1 MGFLLA
7 LGVGA
12 AAGLLYTQGSAKITF
27 LAVGQGDC
35 TVIQQGDTAIL
46 VDVGPKSREGFDAGS
61 RIVLPRLRA
70 LGVNNVPLIFITHP
84 DGDHIGGLRAVFRRY
99 STSQIAI
106 SGAFREHAEL
116 QAWLKGA
123 GVPMDKVIWLGR
135 SSRARIGVL
144 DWDIAAPPWMP
155 GQNDNDGSLFIRVS
169 QGASSAILT
178 GDASIA
184 VEETF
189 GKKLGWQG
197 QILKAGHH
205 GSRTSTGIAWIKQ
218 VRPQWCVISCG
229 LENAYG
235 HPHPSVLEDLN
246 RSNVEIL
253 RTDLDGELS
262 FSFAESGFSRT
273 YGPSRLGEKI
283 PQVIR
288 KTR

>member
-1 MGFLLA
+1 LGILLA

-12 AAGLLYTQGSAKITF
+12 VAGLLVPGESPKITF

-35 TVIQQGDTAIL
+35 TVIQQGDVAIL
-46 VDVGPKSREGFDAGS
+46 VDVGPKTREGFDSGS

-70 LGVNNVPLIFITHP
+70 LGVSNVPLIFITHP
-84 DGDHIGGLRAVFRRY
+84 DGDHIGGLGAVFRRF

-106 SGAFREHAEL
+106 SSAFRDHAEL
-116 QAWLKGA
+116 KAWLSEA
-123 GVPMDKVIWLGR
+123 GVPRDQVIWLSGR
-135 SSRARIGVL
+135 SRARIGVL

-169 QGASSAILT
+169 RGASSAILT

-205 GSRTSTGIAWIKQ
+205 GSRTSTGIAWISQ
-218 VRPQWCVISCG
+218 VNPEWCVISCG

-235 HPHPSVLEDLN
+235 HPHPSVLEDLT
-246 RSNVEIL
+246 RSEVEIL

-262 FSFAESGFSRT
+262 FSFADGGFNRT
-273 YGPSRLGEKI
+273 YASSRLGPGI
-283 PQVIR
+283 PQAIR

>member
-1 MGFLLA
+1 MA

-12 AAGLLYTQGSAKITF
+12 TAGLLYAQGSAKITF

-70 LGVNNVPLIFITHP
+70 LGVTNVPLIFITHP
-84 DGDHIGGLRAVFRRY
+84 DGDHIGGLRAVFHRY
-99 STSQIAI
+99 SSSQIAI
-106 SGAFREHAEL
+106 SAAFKEHAEL
-116 QAWLKGA
+116 KAWLKGA
-123 GVPMDKVIWLGR
+123 GVPMDKVIWLSGR
-135 SSRARIGVL
+135 SRARIGVV

-189 GKKLGWQG
+189 GKKLSWSG

-205 GSRTSTGIAWIKQ
+205 GSRTSTGIAWISQ
-218 VRPQWCVISCG
+218 VRPEWCVISCG

-235 HPHPSVLEDLN
+235 HPHPSVLEDLI
-246 RSNVEIL
+246 RSKVEIL
-253 RTDLDGELS
+253 RTDIDGELS
-262 FSFAESGFSRT
+262 FSFTDSGFKGT
-273 YGPSRLGEKI
+273 YGPSRVGAKNL
-283 PQVIR
+283 QVIR
-288 KTR
+288 KSR